1 MTAEAT
7 VELLCLTQRAPLLLQ
22 GTISETQTSRWV
34 FTAAEQIT
42 LDVVD
47 CNAIVNT
54 NDDAPMMT
62 LHIVEQTSGQLVL
75 QTISAHPREKR
86 SYPRLF
92 SMINLRLKPEDS
104 PENLTAW
111 MNGENPLSEMDDT
124 WLEPEPFMN
133 FSVNGVAFDWNTP
146 IPTNTKMIVALNDGA
161 DIHRCI
167 ARVVRCSQQDTD
179 TWEIALYFEQMSDDA
194 IEYLVQLTMR
204 LQDSML

>member
-22 GTISETQTSRWV
+22 GTLSEKQQSRWV
-34 FTAAEQIT
+34 FTAAEHIT

-54 NDDAPMMT
+54 NDDQPMMT
-62 LHIVEQTSGQLVL
+62 LHIVEQSNGQLVL

-92 SMINLRLKPEDS
+92 SMINLRLKSDLA
-104 PENLTAW
+104 PENQADW
-111 MNGENPLSEMDDT
+111 MNNEIPLSEIDDT
-124 WLEPEPFMN
+124 WIEPEPFMN
-133 FSVNGVAFDWNTP
+133 FSVNGVAFHWNSP
-146 IPTNTKMIVALNDGA
+146 LSTNTKMLVALNDGA
-161 DIHRCI
+161 DTHRCI
-167 ARVVRCSQQDTD
+167 ARVVRSSQQDSD
-179 TWEIALYFEQMSDDA
+179 SWEIALYFEQMSDEA